1 MRVPCLDCEEREV
14 GCHSKCPKYKD
25 FLIRNQK
32 RKEDDR
38 EFYSRFGDTM
48 TRLGRTMY
56 GKRKY

>member
-25 FLIRNQK
+25 FLIQNKK

-56 GKRKY
+56 GGRKY